1 MFSSP
6 SKIKRQEPVF
16 KTPMTYSPRVLG
28 SNGKPI
34 PSPSRAELWRQQLG
48 LNDDPNSTD
57 NQSDSDSD
65 QENLNPSANISL
77 VEYRALQRELDER
90 NVQRDELLFKVKTLT
105 DKTKHYKLR
114 LEREESTK
122 RQHMKI
128 LCKTQ
133 ETQLQEKENLIT
145 NLQGLLEENEA
156 RVQQL
161 EQGPVK
167 CRPLGDNNNI
177 PHTASGTAMRLIE
190 EVKRLQIEKVDLTR
204 RLEEQLQLSL
214 VPSPEGKAIEPE
226 PGGRGEL
233 GLGLD
238 KTINDLQKEN
248 RDLRDTIDRL
258 HKNGQSSDTGPCT
271 TDTEKQVAKLQGDN
285 DRLQEELT
293 DLKQSYGQ
301 STDMVKQGAKQY
313 QQLDDEVSKL
323 RQKITTLE
331 NQLSRKSEE
340 FTSVQNKHRQEQ
352 TTLRNESQATARKM
366 RDLQA
371 ELTALHAKEPEVITK
386 IKRVEVQTESE
397 ELKKNFSKCQE
408 EKVVLESEVA
418 ALKLEIKEVRHQLQE
433 ADRQCT
439 EKIEEMTRL
448 EQETETVTHQ
458 LMEEIDNVKREKEEA
473 VRSVRHDMEL
483 ELETLRLKHQRVCL
497 HLEQLKP
504 IMVELVREYVQLQ
517 KQAKKFPTII
527 KDAVSQVKKETTRAI
542 RGIHDHN
549 QELIKKYYREMALR
563 KKYHN
568 ELVELKGNIRVFCRV
583 RPKIAE
589 DGNGVMSQS
598 VVRYDQDD
606 DGLIHVLNK
615 GRSQTFEVDR
625 VFTETSTQT
634 EVFNEVQSLV
644 TSCIDGYNVCIFAY
658 GQTGSGKTYTMEGP
672 PDDAGINQRALQEL
686 FRETSNRGCD
696 WTYKITVTVLEIYN
710 EVIRDLLTPGDDT
723 STKLDVKMNTDG
735 QLYVPG
741 LCVKEVRS
749 VEDVNRVFATGQ
761 KNRATATTNMNER
774 SSRSHALLC
783 VTVHGVNKTT
793 NVQSTGKLNLVD
805 LAGSERVSKSGA
817 DGTRLK
823 EAQSINKSLSSLG
836 DVIHALRSKQSH
848 VPYRNSRL
856 TYLLQD
862 SLGGDSK
869 TLMIVQ
875 VAPVEKNQ
883 SETVCSLNFAQ
894 RVRTVE
900 LGQASRRVE
909 NGDTEGDYANSPM
922 VKPSTPSRSGGTP
935 SRSAHLTPS
944 RTGVSTPPRS
954 GTNPLSS
961 VTRSTPLGSASR
973 TKISKVTSKLNL

>member
-1 MFSSP
+1 MLVTIRHTGLCFCNHKYKDRSTQQRLY
-6 SKIKRQEPVF
+6 IF
-16 KTPMTYSPRVLG
+16 
-28 SNGKPI
+28 SNGP
-34 PSPSRAELWRQQLG
+34 ELG
-48 LNDDPNSTD
+48 HKNDSIDG
-57 NQSDSDSD
+57 
-65 QENLNPSANISL
+65 SANISL

-167 CRPLGDNNNI
+167 CRPLGDNNI
-177 PHTASGTAMRLIE
+177 SHTGSGTTLRLIE
-190 EVKRLQIEKVDLTR
+190 EVKRLQGEKVDLTR
-204 RLEEQLQLSL
+204 QLEEQLQLSVTPIL
-214 VPSPEGKAIEPE
+214 EHKDVGPEL
-226 PGGRGEL
+226 GGRGGDSSL
-233 GLGLD
+233 NLA
-238 KTINDLQKEN
+238 KTVADLQKEN
-248 RDLRDTIDRL
+248 RDLRDTIDKL
-258 HKNGQSSDTGPCT
+258 QSGQSSDTGPCT

-293 DLKQSYGQ
+293 DLRQVYSQ
-301 STDMVKQGAKQY
+301 STDMVKQSAKEY
-313 QQLDDEVSKL
+313 QQLDEEISKL
-323 RQKITTLE
+323 HQKITSLE
-331 NQLSRKSEE
+331 KQLEGKSEE
-340 FTSVQNKHRQEQ
+340 LTSLQNKHRQEQ
-352 TTLRNESQATARKM
+352 TTLRDESQATARKM
-366 RDLQA
+366 RELQA
-371 ELTALHAKEPEVITK
+371 ELTALHAKEPEVVTK

-397 ELKKNFSKCQE
+397 ELKRNYAKCQE
-408 EKVVLESEVA
+408 EKVALESEVNR
-418 ALKLEIKEVRHQLQE
+418 LRSEVKEVKSQLQE
-433 ADRQCT
+433 ACRQCE
-439 EKIEEMTRL
+439 EKIEEMARL
-448 EQETETVTHQ
+448 EQETETVTHE
-458 LMEEIDNVKREKEEA
+458 LLSEIESVKREKEEA
-473 VRSVRHDMEL
+473 VQSVRHDLEH
-483 ELETLRLKHQRVCL
+483 ELETLCIKHRHVCQ
-497 HLEQLKP
+497 HVEQLKP
-504 IMVELVREYVQLQ
+504 IMIQLVREYVLLQ
-517 KQAKKFPTII
+517 KQTKKFPTII
-527 KDAVSQVKKETTRAI
+527 KETVSQVKKETSRAI
-542 RGIHDHN
+542 RGLHDYN
-549 QELIKKYYREMALR
+549 QELVKKYYREMALR

-583 RPKIAE
+583 RPKIQE
-589 DGNGVMSQS
+589 DGSGVQSQS
-598 VVRYDQDD
+598 VVNYDQDD
-606 DGLIHVLNK
+606 DGLVHVLNK

-625 VFTETSTQT
+625 VFTETSTQI

-672 PDDAGINQRALQEL
+672 PDDAGINQRALREL
-686 FRETSNRGCD
+686 FRETSSRGCD

-710 EVIRDLLTPGDDT
+710 EVIRDLLTPTDDT
-723 STKLDVKMNTDG
+723 TTKLDIKMNTDG

-741 LCVKEVRS
+741 LCIKQVKS
-749 VEDVNRVFATGQ
+749 VEDVNKVFAMGQ
-761 KNRATATTNMNER
+761 KNRATATTNMNEH

-783 VTVHGVNKTT
+783 VTVSGVNKTT

-875 VAPVEKNQ
+875 VAPVEKNL

-909 NGDTEGDYANSPM
+909 NGDTEGDYASSPM
-922 VKPSTPSRSGGTP
+922 MKPSTPSRSGGTP
-935 SRSAHLTPS
+935 SRSAAHLTPS

-954 GTNPLSS
+954 GMTPLSS
-961 VTRSTPLGSASR
+961 INRSTPLGSASR
-973 TKISKVTSKLNL
+973 SRLNRAPSKVNL

>member
-1 MFSSP
+1 MLVTLRHNGLCFCGRKYQDRNTQQRLYIFTNGQTDHP
-6 SKIKRQEPVF
+6 ERRDE
-16 KTPMTYSPRVLG
+16 G
-28 SNGKPI
+28 SH
-34 PSPSRAELWRQQLG
+34 
-48 LNDDPNSTD
+48 DD
-57 NQSDSDSD
+57 Q
-65 QENLNPSANISL
+65 ANISL

-90 NVQRDELLFKVKTLT
+90 NTQRDELLFKVKTLT
-105 DKTKHYKLR
+105 DKTKHYKSR

-133 ETQLQEKENLIT
+133 ETQLQEKENLIS

-177 PHTASGTAMRLIE
+177 PHTGGRTTMRLIE
-190 EVKRLQIEKVDLTR
+190 EVKRLQGEKVDLTR
-204 RLEEQLQLSL
+204 RLEEQIQLFT
-214 VPSPEGKAIEPE
+214 VPNPEGKEVGQEPQG
-226 PGGRGEL
+226 PGGEH

-238 KTINDLQKEN
+238 KTVTDLQKEN
-248 RDLRDTIDRL
+248 HDLRDTIDRL
-258 HKNGQSSDTGPCT
+258 HKSGQSSDTGPCT
-271 TDTEKQVAKLQGDN
+271 TDTEKQVDKLQGEN
-285 DRLQEELT
+285 DRLQEEMT
-293 DLKQSYGQ
+293 DLKQVYSQ

-313 QQLDDEVSKL
+313 QQLDEEVSKL

-331 NQLSRKSEE
+331 NQLTRKSEE
-340 FTSVQNKHRQEQ
+340 LATLQNKHRQEQ
-352 TTLRNESQATARKM
+352 TTLRSESQATARKM
-366 RDLQA
+366 RELQA

-397 ELKKNFSKCQE
+397 DLKRNYSRCQE
-408 EKVVLESEVA
+408 EKALLQTEVEGLQLEVT
-418 ALKLEIKEVRHQLQE
+418 EVRGQLQE
-433 ADRQCT
+433 ACRQCQ
-439 EKIEEMTRL
+439 EKMHEMTRL
-448 EQETETVTHQ
+448 EQETETVTRE
-458 LMEEIDNVKREKEEA
+458 LMDEIDSVRKEKEEA
-473 VRSVRHDMEL
+473 VRSVRHDLEL
-483 ELETLRLKHQRVCL
+483 ELATLRMKYQDVCL
-497 HLEQLKP
+497 RVEQLKP
-504 IMVELVREYVQLQ
+504 IMVQLVREYVLLQ
-517 KQAKKFPTII
+517 KQAKKFPTVI
-527 KDAVSQVKKETTRAI
+527 KETVSQVKKETTRAI
-542 RGIHDHN
+542 RGINDYN
-549 QELIKKYYREMALR
+549 QELIKKYHREMALR
-563 KKYHN
+563 KKFHN

-583 RPKIAE
+583 RPKISE
-589 DGNGVMSQS
+589 DGHGTMSQS
-598 VVRYDQDD
+598 VVTYDQDD
-606 DGLIHVLNK
+606 DGLIHVNNK

-625 VFTETSTQT
+625 VFTETSTQIQ
-634 EVFNEVQSLV
+634 VFNEVQSLV

-672 PDDAGINQRALQEL
+672 PDDAGINQRALREL
-686 FRETSNRGCD
+686 FRETSSRGCD

-710 EVIRDLLTPGDDT
+710 EVIRDLLVTGDDT
-723 STKLDVKMNTDG
+723 YTKLDIKMNTDG
-735 QLYVPG
+735 QLHVPG
-741 LCVKEVRS
+741 LCVKEVQS

-761 KNRATATTNMNER
+761 KNRATATTNMNEH

-783 VTVHGVNKTT
+783 VTVAGVNKTT

-836 DVIHALRSKQSH
+836 DVIHALRSRQSH

-900 LGQASRRVE
+900 LGQASRRLE
-909 NGDTEGDYANSPM
+909 NGDTEGDYAHSPM
-922 VKPSTPSRSGGTP
+922 MKSSTPSRNGGTP

-944 RTGVSTPPRS
+944 RSGVSTPPRS
-954 GTNPLSS
+954 GTTPLMSFN
-961 VTRSTPLGSASR
+961 RSTPLGSASR
-973 TKISKVTSKLNL
+973 PKIAKVASKLNL

>member
-1 MFSSP
+1 MLVTLRHTGLCFCNPKYKDRSTQQRLYIFTNGP
-6 SKIKRQEPVF
+6 PEKSKL
-16 KTPMTYSPRVLG
+16 SC
-28 SNGKPI
+28 
-34 PSPSRAELWRQQLG
+34 
-48 LNDDPNSTD
+48 DD
-57 NQSDSDSD
+57 Q
-65 QENLNPSANISL
+65 ANISL

-177 PHTASGTAMRLIE
+177 PHTGSGTTMRLIE
-190 EVKRLQIEKVDLTR
+190 EVKRLQAEKVDLTR
-204 RLEEQLQLSL
+204 RLEEQLQLSVVL
-214 VPSPEGKAIEPE
+214 NPESKEVGPE
-226 PGGRGEL
+226 PGVRGGDH

-238 KTINDLQKEN
+238 KAINDLQKEN
-248 RDLRDTIDRL
+248 CDLRDTIDRL
-258 HKNGQSSDTGPCT
+258 HKSGQSSDTGPCT

-293 DLKQSYGQ
+293 DLKQVYSQ

-313 QQLDDEVSKL
+313 QQLDEEISKL
-323 RQKITTLE
+323 QQKITILE
-331 NQLSRKSEE
+331 SKVVKKSEE
-340 FTSVQNKHRQEQ
+340 LTGLQNKHRQEQ

-366 RDLQA
+366 RELQA

-397 ELKKNFSKCQE
+397 ELKRNYKKCQE
-408 EKVVLESEVA
+408 EKATLQSEVET
-418 ALKLEIKEVRHQLQE
+418 LRLEVKEVRGQLQE
-433 ADRQCT
+433 ACRQCE
-439 EKIEEMTRL
+439 EKMEEMTRL
-448 EQETETVTHQ
+448 EQETETVTHE
-458 LMEEIDNVKREKEEA
+458 LMDEIDNVKREKEEA
-473 VRSVRHDMEL
+473 VRSVRRDLEH
-483 ELETLRLKHQRVCL
+483 ELETLRIKHQHVYQ

-504 IMVELVREYVQLQ
+504 IMVQLVREHVLLQ
-517 KQAKKFPTII
+517 KQTKKFPTII
-527 KDAVSQVKKETTRAI
+527 KETVSQVKKETARAI
-542 RGIHDHN
+542 RGIHDYN
-549 QELIKKYYREMALR
+549 QELIKKYFREMALR

-583 RPKIAE
+583 RPKIQE

-598 VVRYDQDD
+598 VVTYDQDD
-606 DGLIHVLNK
+606 DGLLHVINK

-625 VFTETSTQT
+625 VFTETSSQT

-672 PDDAGINQRALQEL
+672 PEDAGINQRALQEL
-686 FRETSNRGCD
+686 FRETSTRGCD

-710 EVIRDLLTPGDDT
+710 EVIRDLLTSGDD
-723 STKLDVKMNTDG
+723 SSAKLDVKMNTDG

-749 VEDVNRVFATGQ
+749 VEEVNKVFATGQ
-761 KNRATATTNMNER
+761 KNRATATTNMNEH

-783 VTVHGVNKTT
+783 VTVSGVNKTT

-875 VAPVEKNQ
+875 VAPVEKNL

-909 NGDTEGDYANSPM
+909 NGDTEGDYASSPM
-922 VKPSTPSRSGGTP
+922 AKPSTPSRSGGTP

-944 RTGVSTPPRS
+944 RTGMATPPRS
-954 GTNPLSS
+954 GINPL
-961 VTRSTPLGSASR
+961 TRSTPLGSASR
-973 TKISKVTSKLNL
+973 TNKMSKVTSKLNL